1 MKLHCVGYVAQVG
14 GQRKLHCAGY
24 VAQIGGQ

>member
-1 MKLHCVGYVAQVG
+1 MKLHCAGYVAQVG

-24 VAQIGGQ
+24 VAQVGGQ